1 MLSSQCYSHFD
12 FLIPLAIFSA
22 FLETSAKSKIN
33 VNEIFY
39 DLVRQINRKTP
50 ETKKKKKKK
59 GCVLL

>member
-1 MLSSQCYSHFD
+1 MFGKKNRCFTVLFVCN
-12 FLIPLAIFSA
+12 FSA

-50 ETKKKKKKK
+50 EAKRNPQKRK
-59 GCVLL
+59 CVLL